1 MMVTMGH
8 MLSELKLGHVSCP
21 GSVFFSLLW
30 LPGAGGW
37 GRVGGRDNQRVWDGH
52 VHTAMFKMYNQQGP
66 TVQHRELG
74 SMLCGSLEGRRVWER
89 MHPCICTAE
98 SLCCPPET
106 ITTLLMAV
114 LQHRITGLLK
124 SKIKSLSII

>member
-1 MMVTMGH
+1 
-8 MLSELKLGHVSCP
+8 
-21 GSVFFSLLW
+21 
-30 LPGAGGW
+30 
-37 GRVGGRDNQRVWDGH
+37 
-52 VHTAMFKMYNQQGP
+52 MFKMYNQQGP

-106 ITTLLMAV
+106 ITTFLLIGSTPIQNKKLKKHKYSLEKHLAV
-114 LQHRITGLLK
+114 YVF
-124 SKIKSLSII
+124 

>member
-1 MMVTMGH
+1 MVARRGVG
-8 MLSELKLGHVSCP
+8 EDEGKEYLGS
-21 GSVFFSLLW
+21 
-30 LPGAGGW
+30 
-37 GRVGGRDNQRVWDGH
+37 WDRH
-52 VHTAMFKMYNQQGP
+52 VHTAIFKMGNQQGP

-124 SKIKSLSII
+124 SKIKSLLII